1 MSLLSSGE
9 VLAGIGL
16 LVLWWFA
23 LRLFRTD
30 KPLSTLS
37 FAFWPCLFLLWI
49 VGALIMIPGGRGSS
63 SP

>member
-1 MSLLSSGE
+1 MGYLYSSGE
-9 VLAGIGL
+9 VITGIVL

-49 VGALIMIPGGRGSS
+49 VGALIMIARGTRIL
-63 SP
+63 

>member
-16 LVLWWFA
+16 LVLWVIA

-30 KPLSTLS
+30 KPLSVLG
-37 FAFWPCLFLLWI
+37 FAFWPTVFLMWA
-49 VGALIMIPGGRGSS
+49 VGALVLIAHGSGIV
-63 SP
+63 